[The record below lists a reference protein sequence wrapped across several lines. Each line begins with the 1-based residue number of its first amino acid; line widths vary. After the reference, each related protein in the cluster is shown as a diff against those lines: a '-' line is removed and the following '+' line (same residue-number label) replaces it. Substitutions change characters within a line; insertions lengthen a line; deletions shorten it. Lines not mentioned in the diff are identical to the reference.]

1 MFNCLIWSL
10 LNLTCK
16 TFGVWEIDTWSSNWS
31 GFQPSNIKKLL
42 DWNQFTHNRKFE
54 TNTKE
59 IKVLA
64 SLGVWVSWSVSVGWR
79 WQEIYFFAWCLS
91 CLCATPECVFN
102 KSQGAFC
109 PRSELHWGGS
119 MTSGPIGGWHS
130 PAELCDWS
138 SRGGKY
144 KVAFVTRAAVSN

>member
-1 MFNCLIWSL
+1 MKVRHKNQHSL
-10 LNLTCK
+10 LPIFEYRYNIQTTKLKGCAILQIRYKWENFHLVYSIFGRNVTSWIWFLFEFEFECLGACLLAEDDK
-16 TFGVWEIDTWSSNWS
+16 TYI
-31 GFQPSNIKKLL
+31 
-42 DWNQFTHNRKFE
+42 
-54 TNTKE
+54 
-59 IKVLA
+59 
-64 SLGVWVSWSVSVGWR
+64 SLPGG
-79 WQEIYFFAWCLS
+79 A